1 MSFLLRLENVFTDA
15 ADKLAAK
22 EFRENLKDHHL
33 DGYKL
38 TQTKFKDQMDH
49 VIAYKTCSKEF
60 PSWANFYLSSL
71 REVVKKENKNGDIER
86 VVHIGDVNG
95 DWITGLILYNF
106 SLFYKYIGADNLK
119 KCPKCSKYFTKKGKY
134 AKYCSD
140 TCKEQSK
147 ENEASDAAP

>member
-1 MSFLLRLENVFTDA
+1 MSFLLRLESLFTDA

-38 TQTKFKDQMDH
+38 TQTKFKDQVDH
-49 VIAYKTCSKEF
+49 VIAYKTFSKEF

-71 REVVKKENKNGDIER
+71 REVVKDKNGNLER
-86 VVHIGDVNG
+86 IVHIGDVNG

-106 SLFYKYIGADNLK
+106 SLFYKHIGPHNLK
-119 KCPKCSKYFTKKGKY
+119 KCPKCSKYFSNKGEY
-134 AKYCSD
+134 AKYCSEV
-140 TCKEQSK
+140 CKKQSK
-147 ENEASDAAP
+147 ENEATDAAP